1 MMTQDKESEIYC
13 IINELDKNFN
23 VKLNKKPH
31 LPTTIAMETLQK
43 L

>member
-1 MMTQDKESEIYC
+1 MMTQDKITEIYC

-23 VKLNKKPH
+23 VKWNGKPR

>member
-1 MMTQDKESEIYC
+1 MMTQDKVTEIYC
-13 IINELDKNFN
+13 IIDEPGKISN

-31 LPTTIAMETLQK
+31 LSTTIAMETLQK

>member
-1 MMTQDKESEIYC
+1 MPQNKVTEIYC
-13 IINELDKNFN
+13 IINELDKNLN
-23 VKLNKKPH
+23 VKFSKRLH